1 MPFVRICMALACCS
15 SLLAAAV
22 LLAAESERFVRY
34 ADDSGVSYGVVE
46 GERIHQ
52 LTGPPYDGVRRTG
65 RTVAASK
72 VTLLAPAEPS
82 KVIAIGFNY
91 VSHLNDRP
99 LPAEMPVFLKLP
111 SSIIGP
117 GADIVYPEGA
127 TEVHFEG
134 ELVVVIGK
142 VASRVSM
149 EDAGNYIF
157 GVTAGNDVSERNWQ
171 ANDLQW
177 FRGKASDTFGPV
189 GPAIVTGLDYR
200 DLEVQTRLNG
210 EVMQKQR
217 TSDHIRDIHDI
228 VSYLSTYTTLYPGD
242 LIFTGTP
249 GQTSAM
255 QPGDTVEIE
264 VEGVGVL
271 QNRIGTPAGEQ

>member
-1 MPFVRICMALACCS
+1 MTFVRVSAALTFGMCVLAT
-15 SLLAAAV
+15 AAAS
-22 LLAAESERFVRY
+22 AAESERFVRY
-34 ADDSGVSYGVVE
+34 ADQSGVSYGIVD

-52 LTGPPYDGVRRTG
+52 LIGTPYESVRRTG
-65 RTVAASK
+65 RSVAASK

-91 VSHLNDRP
+91 ASHLNDRP
-99 LPAEMPVFLKLP
+99 IPEELPVFLKLP

-117 GADIVYPEGA
+117 GDEIVFPEGA
-127 TEVHFEG
+127 SDVHFEG
-134 ELVVVIGK
+134 ELVVVIGRT
-142 VASRVSM
+142 ASRVST
-149 EDAGNYIF
+149 EDAGDYIF
-157 GVTAGNDVSERNWQ
+157 GVTAGNDVSERIWQ

-177 FRGKASDTFGPV
+177 FRAKASDTFGPI

-217 TSDHIRDIHDI
+217 TSDHIRDVHEI
-228 VSYLSTYTTLYPGD
+228 VSYLSAYTTLYPGD

-264 VEGVGVL
+264 IEGVGVL
-271 QNRIGTPAGEQ
+271 ENRIGTPAGGP